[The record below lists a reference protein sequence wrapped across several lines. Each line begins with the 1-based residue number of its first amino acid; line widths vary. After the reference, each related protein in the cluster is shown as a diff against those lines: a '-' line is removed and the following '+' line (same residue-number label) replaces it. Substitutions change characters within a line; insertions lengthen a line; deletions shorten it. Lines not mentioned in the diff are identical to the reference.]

1 MIRSWLAGVAVVAM
15 TFLAPAW
22 AAIDVHEFDDP
33 VLERRYQRFIEELRC
48 PKCQNQNL
56 SGSDAPIAQD
66 LRQEL
71 ARLLD
76 EGYSDGEIVDHMVA
90 RYGSFVL
97 YRPPVNARTA
107 VLWLGPAA
115 MLTGGLLVA
124 LLLGLRQRS
133 ARARGVAADWSE
145 EELARARRA
154 MEERGGEQDAASE
167 ESGS

>member
-1 MIRSWLAGVAVVAM
+1 MIRSWLVGVVAVAM
-15 TFLAPAW
+15 AFLAPAW
-22 AAIDVHEFDDP
+22 AAIDVHEFGAP
-33 VLERRYQRFIEELRC
+33 ALERRYQRFIEELRC

-115 MLTGGLLVA
+115 MLTGGLVVA
-124 LLLGLRQRS
+124 LLLGLRQR
-133 ARARGVAADWSE
+133 R
-145 EELARARRA
+145 ARARRA
-154 MEERGGEQDAASE
+154 MEERGDEQDAASE
-167 ESGS
+167 ESDP

>member
-1 MIRSWLAGVAVVAM
+1 MIRSWLVGVVAVAM
-15 TFLAPAW
+15 AFLAPAW

-33 VLERRYQRFIEELRC
+33 ALERRYQRFIEELRC

-115 MLTGGLLVA
+115 MLTGGLVVA
-124 LLLGLRQRS
+124 LLLGLR
-133 ARARGVAADWSE
+133 RATAGPPGVRRTWAGG
-145 EELARARRA
+145 ELAGAGRAV
-154 MEERGGEQDAASE
+154 
-167 ESGS
+167 